1 MKLLQSKQA
10 LSTVLLSCTLLFTI
24 SASAQEASL
33 ERSLAATI
41 QAQGQK
47 VAQDLTAEVSNSIK
61 AELSRFSM
69 RYTIADIQEV
79 AAVSNQTTLR
89 QQKLRQQKQQTSE
102 E

>member
-33 ERSLAATI
+33 EHSLAATV

-47 VAQDLTAEVSNSIK
+47 VARDLSAEVSNSIK
-61 AELSRFSM
+61 AELRRFSM
-69 RYTIADIQEV
+69 RYTTVDTQEV
-79 AAVSNQTTLR
+79 AAVSKQT
-89 QQKLRQQKQQTSE
+89 KLRQQKQKPSE